1 MRRFLQRCAGFI
13 KSKKSQLAVIVFGI
27 CLLGLCFYG
36 GVGAAE
42 ASVGPGV
49 SQEFELPVDI
59 IRDLIVSKFPAKY
72 IEVTRATG
80 NLIDL
85 NLPMIPATCNIELE
99 QLGENRTKF
108 TIQCRS
114 GHLFI
119 GRSDLKKTERHR
131 LDKLTELVSEA
142 RLNMRM
148 RQQDVDRAQALENQR
163 AQQMKEILKEVVSAS
178 KGQKEQVQAVT
189 VLSDID
195 KPAYRLS
202 ERKDDF
208 AVVVGIGKYLE
219 IPDAQFAERDAEAV
233 KNHLIAMG
241 FPSRNVVH
249 LSGERAGYKAIEKF
263 VETWLP
269 KNTDEKSRV
278 FFYFSGHGSP
288 DPQTGKAYLL
298 PYDGDPNFLENTGYP
313 ISRLYAKLNTLPA
326 QEVIVILDAC
336 FSGSG
341 GRSVLAKG
349 ARPLVLTSDKMTIP
363 ERLTVFAAAEG
374 DQITSTLEEQG
385 HGTFTYYFLKGIS
398 GDAKGTAGAVTAK
411 GLYSYLKPKVQD
423 VARRQNRNQDP
434 VLHIKSDRELI
445 KFR

>member
-1 MRRFLQRCAGFI
+1 MRRFLQRCEGFI
-13 KSKKSQLAVIVFGI
+13 KSEKSRLAMRVLSI

-36 GVGAAE
+36 GVGVAE
-42 ASVGPGV
+42 AGAGPGA
-49 SQEFELPVDI
+49 SQEFELPIDV

-72 IEVTRATG
+72 ITVTRATA

-85 NLPMIPATCNIELE
+85 DYPMIPGTCHIELDRVN
-99 QLGENRTKF
+99 ENRTKF
-108 TIQCRS
+108 TIQCQS

-119 GRSDLKKTERHR
+119 GRSDLRRMEQGKVEQLTQLVSDAR
-131 LDKLTELVSEA
+131 LD
-142 RLNMRM
+142 MRM
-148 RQQDVDRAQALENQR
+148 RQQETDRAQALENQR
-163 AQQMKEILKEVVSAS
+163 AQQMKEMLKEVVSAS

-189 VLSDID
+189 VVSDID
-195 KPAYRLS
+195 KPAYHIS
-202 ERKDDF
+202 ERKNDF

-233 KNHLIAMG
+233 KNHLLAMG

-249 LSGERAGYKAIEKF
+249 LSGEKAGYKAIEKF

-269 KNTDEKSRV
+269 KNTDENSRV

-298 PYDGDPNFLENTGYP
+298 PYDSDPNFLENTGYP
-313 ISRLYAKLNTLPA
+313 ISLLYSKLGILPA
-326 QEVIVILDAC
+326 KEVIVIIDAC

-349 ARPLVLTSDKMTIP
+349 ARPLVLTSDKVTVP
-363 ERLTVFAAAEG
+363 EKLTVFAATAG

-385 HGTFTYYFLKGIS
+385 HGTFTYYFLKGIG
-398 GDAKGTAGAVTAK
+398 GDAKDTTGAVTAK

-423 VARRQNRNQDP
+423 AARRQNRNQDP
-434 VLHIKSDRELI
+434 VLHIKDDRELV
-445 KFR
+445 KF

>member
-1 MRRFLQRCAGFI
+1 MRRFLQRCEGFV
-13 KSKKSQLAVIVFGI
+13 KSEKSRLAMRVLSI
-27 CLLGLCFYG
+27 CLLGLCFYSVV
-36 GVGAAE
+36 GVAE
-42 ASVGPGV
+42 AGTGPGA

-72 IEVTRATG
+72 ITVTRATA
-80 NLIDL
+80 NQIDL
-85 NLPMIPATCNIELE
+85 DYPMIPGTCHIELDRVN
-99 QLGENRTKF
+99 ENRTKF
-108 TIQCRS
+108 TIQCQS

-119 GRSDLKKTERHR
+119 GRSDLRSMEQEKVKQLTQLVSDAR
-131 LDKLTELVSEA
+131 LD
-142 RLNMRM
+142 MRI
-148 RQQDVDRAQALENQR
+148 RQQETDRAQALENQR
-163 AQQMKEILKEVVSAS
+163 AQQMKEMLKEVVSAS
-178 KGQKEQVQAVT
+178 KGQKEQVHAVT
-189 VLSDID
+189 VVSDID
-195 KPAYRLS
+195 KPAYRIS
-202 ERKDDF
+202 ERINDF

-219 IPDAQFAERDAEAV
+219 IPEAQFAERDAEAV
-233 KNHLIAMG
+233 KNHLLAMG

-269 KNTDEKSRV
+269 KNTDENSRV

-313 ISRLYAKLNTLPA
+313 ISRLYSKLNSLSA

-349 ARPLVLTSDKMTIP
+349 ARPLVLTSDKVTIP

-385 HGTFTYYFLKGIS
+385 HGTFTYYFLKGVS
-398 GDAKGTAGAVTAK
+398 GDAKNTAGAVTAK

-423 VARRQNRNQDP
+423 AARRQNRNQDP
-434 VLHIKSDRELI
+434 VLHIKDDREI
-445 KFR
+445 VKF